1 MTISIITLTFR
12 IMSPQDVLKDLFV
25 VAFIVVGFSMGCF
38 CFAYVQVAIMNIK
51 TNELILSSRIIQ
63 NSKVKMLYQEMLQSL
78 EEAIIVIKGD
88 EIEFKNQL
96 LTSII

>member
-1 MTISIITLTFR
+1 
-12 IMSPQDVLKDLFV
+12 
-25 VAFIVVGFSMGCF
+25 
-38 CFAYVQVAIMNIK
+38 MNIK

-88 EIEFKNQL
+88 QIEFKNQL
-96 LTSII
+96 LSSII